1 LTPAEWAAV
10 ALLTGVAL
18 GYWGA
23 RTARRPH
30 DASTTPAA
38 SPQVAVPSAADA
50 PARASGENVFAALV
64 RALPIGVI
72 AVNRE
77 YHVEFANAAAGT
89 TFGFD
94 PARVIGLHVIKAVPN
109 LELERRIA
117 EALRGEASVAPM
129 MLLGAA
135 PGERTFRISVYP
147 LLDDEGQRRRVMIF
161 SEDQTTPLRLDR
173 ARKEF
178 LSNVSHELR
187 TPLSSIK
194 LMLETVLEAPEV
206 EARELF
212 VPQALSQVDR
222 LNALVGQLLEQ
233 ARAESGQ
240 LQLALREVDLEDVAA
255 SIVASFEQQA
265 ANKGV
270 SLELTALRPVVVEA
284 DPDRLAQ
291 VFVNFIDNALRHTN
305 EGGRIRIELDARDS
319 DAILRVRDNG
329 SGIPYRDL
337 PHIFERFYV
346 VDRSRTRGSGGA
358 GLGLAIVKN
367 IVDAHGGA
375 VSAESMLGRGTS
387 FTVRLPIMRIKRE
400 TTRA

>member
-1 LTPAEWAAV
+1 MTPAEWAAV
-10 ALLTGVAL
+10 ALLTGAAL
-18 GYWGA
+18 GWWGA
-23 RTARRPH
+23 RTGRRTH
-30 DASTTPAA
+30 
-38 SPQVAVPSAADA
+38 VAVA
-50 PARASGENVFAALV
+50 PETPVAPVPAVPAGENVFAALM

-72 AVNRE
+72 AVDRG
-77 YHVEFANAAAGT
+77 YHIEFANAAAGT

-94 PARVIGLHVIKAVPN
+94 ATRVIGFHIIKAVPN
-109 LELERRIA
+109 IEVERRIA
-117 EALRGEASVAPM
+117 DALRGEASVAPL
-129 MLLGAA
+129 MLRGAA
-135 PGERTFRISVYP
+135 PGERTFRISIFP
-147 LLDDEGQRRRVMIF
+147 LVDEATQQRRVMIF
-161 SEDQTTPLRLDR
+161 SDDQTALLRLER

-194 LMLETVLEAPEV
+194 LMLETVMEAPED
-206 EARELF
+206 EARDLF
-212 VPQALSQVDR
+212 VPQALAQVDR

-240 LQLALREVDLEDVAA
+240 LQLSLREVDLESVAMP
-255 SIVASFEQQA
+255 IIASFEPQA

-270 SLELTALRPVVVEA
+270 SLELTTLRPVRVEA

-291 VFVNFIDNALRHTN
+291 IFVNLIDNALRHTP

-319 DAILRVRDNG
+319 DAVLRVRDNG
-329 SGIPYRDL
+329 AGIPYRDL

-346 VDRSRTRGSGGA
+346 VDRSRTRGSSGA

-375 VSAESMLGRGTS
+375 ISAESTLGRGAS

-400 TTRA
+400 STRA

>member
-1 LTPAEWAAV
+1 MTPAEWAAV

-18 GYWGA
+18 GLWGA
-23 RTARRPH
+23 RAAWRPQRVV
-30 DASTTPAA
+30 TFERPEPA
-38 SPQVAVPSAADA
+38 P
-50 PARASGENVFAALV
+50 PAGENVFAALV

-72 AVNRE
+72 AVDRN

-89 TFGFD
+89 IFGFD
-94 PARVIGLHVIKAVPN
+94 ATRAIGLHIIKAVPN
-109 LELERRIA
+109 IELERRIA
-117 EALRGEASVAPM
+117 DALRGEASVAPL
-129 MLLGAA
+129 MLRGSAQ
-135 PGERTFRISVYP
+135 GERTFRISIFP
-147 LLDDEGQRRRVMIF
+147 LLDDQGQKRRVLVF
-161 SEDQTTPLRLDR
+161 SDDQTALLRLDR

-194 LMLETVLEAPEV
+194 LMLETVLEAPEE
-206 EARELF
+206 EARDLF
-212 VPQALSQVDR
+212 VPQALAQVDR

-240 LQLALREVDLEDVAA
+240 LQLSLREVDLEEVAA
-255 SIVASFEQQA
+255 PIVASFEPQA
-265 ANKGV
+265 SNKGV
-270 SLELTALRPVVVEA
+270 SLELTALRPVRVEA
-284 DPDRLAQ
+284 DQDRLAQ
-291 VFVNFIDNALRHTN
+291 VFVNLIDNALRHTA

-319 DAILRVRDNG
+319 EAVLRVRDNG
-329 SGIPYRDL
+329 AGIPYRDL

-375 VSAESMLGRGTS
+375 ISAESMLGRGAS
-387 FTVRLPIMRIKRE
+387 FTVRLPIMRIKRNG
-400 TTRA
+400 TRT